1 MPKKTYYPQKTFDDA
16 LVGLVE
22 LYTKN
27 GWALVDVTQL
37 AKDAQDQRAER
48 TKHDTLQ
55 AQYLTEHEAFGVAQD
70 ERYQRFGAALNAARG
85 AFRNDKAV
93 MAALAPFK
101 RAIMRKSPKE
111 EPK

>member
-27 GWALVDVTQL
+27 NWALVDVTQL
-37 AKDAQDQRAER
+37 AKDAEEQRAQR
-48 TKHDTLQ
+48 SKCDALQ
-55 AQYLTEHEAFGVAQD
+55 AQYLSEHEAFGVAQ
-70 ERYQRFGAALNAARG
+70 EQRHQRFAAALNAARG
-85 AFRNDKAV
+85 AFRNDKAA

-101 RAIMRKSPKE
+101 RVAIRKSASG

>member
-22 LYTKN
+22 LFTKN
-27 GWALVDVTQL
+27 NWALVDLNEL
-37 AKDAQDQRAER
+37 AKAAQEQRAER
-48 TKHDTLQ
+48 IKHDTLQ
-55 AQYLTEHEAFGVAQD
+55 AQYLSEHESFGVAQ
-70 ERYQRFGAALNAARG
+70 EQRHQRFAAALNAARG

-101 RAIMRKSPKE
+101 RAIMRKSVIEKPK
-111 EPK
+111 

>member
-22 LYTKN
+22 LYRKN
-27 GWALVDVTQL
+27 NWALVDVNQL
-37 AKDAQDQRAER
+37 AKDAEEQRTQR

-55 AQYLTEHEAFGVAQD
+55 SQYLSEHESFGVAQ
-70 ERYQRFGAALNAARG
+70 EQRHQRFAAALNAARG
-85 AFRNDKAV
+85 AFRNDKAA

-101 RAIMRKSPKE
+101 RAAIRKSASEQPQ
-111 EPK
+111 